1 MDKTRR
7 CFTLLELITVVII
20 MGILASI
27 AFPVFTKTK
36 EEVLN
41 KEAKANLKLI
51 QAAEKIYKME
61 LGVYCASSD
70 IDTINPSLKLDLTGQ
85 NWSYSAD
92 TTGTGT
98 ATRAGRTWTLYISNP
113 DEPICSPSSNCP
125 P

>member
-1 MDKTRR
+1 
-7 CFTLLELITVVII
+7 

-36 EEVLN
+36 ENVLD

-51 QAAEKIYKME
+51 QAAEKIHRME
-61 LGVYCASSD
+61 LGVYCASSGTD
-70 IDTINPSLKLDLTGQ
+70 LNPPPYQYLNQHLKLDLTGQ

-113 DEPICSPSSNCP
+113 GEPTCSGSNCP